1 MLPSKAR
8 AQRGFTLTEIAIVV
22 VIGGILLAAGLM
34 VGRGQISR
42 SQAQDVIQIV
52 GDLQVAAANFKQR
65 YSYLPGDWIY
75 AANQLPGVGASPG
88 GGDGRVTGTMT
99 AGGLAQAGSE
109 VQEAPLHLYAAGLIG
124 KISTTT
130 NAQQR
135 IKSQFGGVHM
145 AAATAANTSAAYLV
159 ANPTVRNVIV
169 LFDLPCE
176 VVLELDRALDDGLP
190 GSGKVMT
197 VTGNC
202 FAGTT
207 AARTFAPL

>member
-1 MLPSKAR
+1 MKSRPKLA
-8 AQRGFTLTEIAIVV
+8 RGFTLTEMAIVV
-22 VIGGILLAAGLM
+22 VIGGILLASGLM

-52 GDLQVAAANFKQR
+52 GDLQVAAATFKQR
-65 YSYLPGDWIY
+65 YSYLPGDWIF

-88 GGDGRVTGTMT
+88 GGDGRITGTMT

-124 KISTTT
+124 KTGT
-130 NAQQR
+130 NVQR
-135 IKSQFGGVHM
+135 RVQSQFGGVHM

-176 VVLELDRALDDGLP
+176 VVLELDRAMDDGAP

-202 FAGTT
+202 LGGAS
-207 AARTFAPL
+207 AARTFVPL